1 MCSGTCTTAAS
12 AITIVGNLGRLHNVE
27 LYRVTKA
34 TPSYNTFRACLYWE
48 FGDSMQTTF
57 RWIMIITRQVI
68 RDCMPRSAISYKY
81 IAVSRSALIMTTPWR
96 YNVTLIT
103 NTIRYD

>member
-1 MCSGTCTTAAS
+1 MGSGTCTTAAS
-12 AITIVGNLGRLHNVE
+12 AITIVGNLERLRNAE
-27 LYRVTKA
+27 FNRVTKA
-34 TPSYNTFRACLYWE
+34 TPSHNTFRAWLYWE

-57 RWIMIITRQVI
+57 GWIMIIARQII
-68 RDCMPRSAISYKY
+68 RNCMPCSAISYKY
-81 IAVSRSALIMTTPWR
+81 IAVSRSALMMTTPWR